1 MAEPM
6 TIEQMLAQ
14 MTDEQKAQFIDQFA
28 YQQNV
33 NALNANQQAI
43 AALPAIPQPYN
54 YQKPEGFGG
63 AIKNIGKNL
72 LRPSMERI
80 GLAPSIQGR
89 LANMQYQQFLRQNY
103 ETESDYVREEM
114 GRNFLRKRGVPERQV
129 QAMSGDELRETVKDV
144 VGVVQRGELG
154 NTYQTRLGTGERVS
168 EQTLS
173 PDMQQ
178 FLFDNPEALAR
189 FKQGSPGVPGAALNP
204 AQQALTESEIPS
216 FSDYEIGNASRIES
230 NKLAAQSNNAL
241 GKTYNENSQTAY
253 SQQNALQ
260 HMLDLVLSPGFKAG
274 TGQETLTQIQGLGYR
289 LGITDEAPTREQ
301 VFQALSREIIIPLV
315 KQLGVNPTD
324 KDFEIIESAS
334 AGLSQTI
341 EGNLILL
348 QARKIGAERSIMIED
363 AYQQFTANN
372 FKMKAS
378 QPLRFEANWKI
389 ALSKLKKTPAWQG
402 DLLESLNLR
411 TKQMTGDQAGQLNP
425 ENLGAS
431 FAGPGG

>member
-1 MAEPM
+1 MSEQRN
-6 TIEQMLAQ
+6 IEQMLAQ
-14 MTDEQKAQFIDQFA
+14 LTDEEKAQFIDQLT

-33 NALNANQQAI
+33 GRLNQNQQAI
-43 AALPAIPQPYN
+43 AGLPDIPQPYN
-54 YQKPEGFGG
+54 YQRPDGFGG

-72 LRPSMERI
+72 LRPGLERL

-103 ETESDYVREEM
+103 ETENDYVREEM
-114 GRNFLRKRGVPERQV
+114 GRNFLRKRGVPERQI

-154 NTYQTRLGTGERVS
+154 NTYQTRLGTGERVN
-168 EQTLS
+168 EQSLS

-189 FKQGSPGVPGAALNP
+189 FKQGSPGAPLNP
-204 AQQALTESEIPS
+204 AQEALTQSEIPS
-216 FSDYEIGNASRIES
+216 FSDYEIGKASRMET

-253 SQQNALQ
+253 SQQNALA
-260 HMLDLVLSPGFKAG
+260 HMLDLVQSADFKSG
-274 TGQETLTQIQGLGYR
+274 TGQQLLTAVQSLGYN
-289 LGITDEAPTREQ
+289 LGITSKSPVKEE
-301 VFQALSREIIIPLV
+301 VFQALSRQIIIPLV

-324 KDFEIIESAS
+324 KDFQIIESAS
-334 AGLSQTI
+334 AGLGQTI

-348 QARKIGAERSIMIED
+348 QAAKIGAERFIMIED
-363 AYQQFTANN
+363 AYQQFTADN

-389 ALSKLKKTPAWQG
+389 ALSKLKKTPEWQG

-411 TKQMTGDQAGQLNP
+411 TRQLTGDESGNSSLDDF
-425 ENLGAS
+425 GAS
-431 FAGPGG
+431 LAGEGPG

>member
-1 MAEPM
+1 MAEQM
-6 TIEQMLAQ
+6 NIEQMLAQ
-14 MTDEQKAQFIDQFA
+14 LTDEEKAQFIDQMT

-33 NALNANQQAI
+33 GRLNQNQQAI
-43 AALPAIPQPYN
+43 AGLPGISQPYN
-54 YQKPEGFGG
+54 YQKPKGFGG

-178 FLFDNPEALAR
+178 YLFDNPEALAR
-189 FKQGSPGVPGAALNP
+189 FKQGSPNAPLNP
-204 AQQALTESEIPS
+204 AQQALSESEIPS
-216 FSDYEIGNASRIES
+216 FSDYEIGKSSRMET

-241 GKTYNENSQTAY
+241 GKSYNENSQTAY

-260 HMLDLVLSPGFKAG
+260 HMLNLVLSPGFKSG
-274 TGQETLTQIQGLGYR
+274 TGQETLTQVQGLGYR
-289 LGITDEAPTREQ
+289 LGFTNETPTKEQ
-301 VFQALSREIIIPLV
+301 VFQALGRQIIIPLV

-334 AGLSQTI
+334 AGLGQTK
-341 EGNLILL
+341 EGNIILL
-348 QARKIGAERSIMIED
+348 QAAKIGAERFIMTED
-363 AYQQFTANN
+363 AYQQFTADN

-411 TKQMTGDQAGQLNP
+411 TRQITGDQSGQIKL
-425 ENLGAS
+425 EDLGAS
-431 FAGPGG
+431 FAGPGEQK

>member
-6 TIEQMLAQ
+6 TIDQMLAG
-14 MTDEQKAQFIDQFA
+14 MTDEEKAQFIDQMT
-28 YQQNV
+28 YQQN
-33 NALNANQQAI
+33 AGRLNQNQQAI
-43 AALPAIPQPYN
+43 AGLPNIPQPYN

-63 AIKNIGKNL
+63 AIKNIGKNI
-72 LRPSMERI
+72 LRPGMERL
-80 GLAPSIQGR
+80 GLAPSIQGQ

-103 ETESDYVREEM
+103 ETESEYVREEM
-114 GRNFLRKRGVPERQV
+114 GRNFLRKRGVPERQI
-129 QAMSGDELRETVKDV
+129 QAMSGDELKETIRDV

-154 NTYQTRLGTGERVS
+154 NTYQTRLGTGERVN
-168 EQTLS
+168 EQSLS

-178 FLFDNPEALAR
+178 FLFDNPGALDR
-189 FKQGSPGVPGAALNP
+189 FKQGSPNAPLNP
-204 AQQALTESEIPS
+204 AQEVLSESEIPS
-216 FSDYEIGNASRIES
+216 FSDYEIGKSSRMET

-260 HMLDLVLSPGFKAG
+260 HMLNLVQDADFKTG
-274 TGQETLTQIQGLGYR
+274 TGQQFLTSVQSLGYN
-289 LGITDEAPTREQ
+289 LGLNNESPVKEE
-301 VFQALSREIIIPLV
+301 VFQALSRKIIIPLV

-334 AGLSQTI
+334 VGLGQTI

-348 QARKIGAERSIMIED
+348 QAAKIGAERFIITED
-363 AYQQFTANN
+363 AYQQFTADNI
-372 FKMKAS
+372 KMKAS

-411 TKQMTGDQAGQLNP
+411 TRQLTGDESGQIKL
-425 ENLGAS
+425 EDLGAS
-431 FAGPGG
+431 FAGDEEER